1 MLDSH
6 FSLSTHSFYVIC
18 TLFSFFLSF
27 FVFFQ
32 CRYEIDRVD
41 ENNMD
46 QSSKLTLATHLKH
59 HWLWS
64 MEQIFNEVLHG
75 NEHDVLIFEDDVIV
89 SPDVFQVSSFASSLK
104 QRGRTTTTTSTS
116 SPPPSIIAL
125 AGWNG
130 EHLLAPAP
138 DTFRVILGRSFPTLG
153 YSFNATFYR
162 LIATLAPHIR
172 ETTSGA

>member
-1 MLDSH
+1 
-6 FSLSTHSFYVIC
+6 
-18 TLFSFFLSF
+18 
-27 FVFFQ
+27 
-32 CRYEIDRVD
+32 
-41 ENNMD
+41 
-46 QSSKLTLATHLKH
+46 
-59 HWLWS
+59 

-104 QRGRTTTTTSTS
+104 QRGRTTTTTSSSTSSSS

-138 DTFRVILGRSFPTLG
+138 NTFRVILGRSFPTLG
-153 YSFNATFYR
+153 YSFNATLYR